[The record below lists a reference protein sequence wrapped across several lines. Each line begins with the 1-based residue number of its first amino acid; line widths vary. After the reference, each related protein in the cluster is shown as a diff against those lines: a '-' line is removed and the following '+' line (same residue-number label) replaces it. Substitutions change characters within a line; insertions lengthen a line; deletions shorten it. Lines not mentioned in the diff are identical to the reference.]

1 MGNTTLQ
8 QKEHREVPSMPGKGA
23 GDEAHI
29 QYRLAVLAICS
40 EMHEAGHTYADIAAR
55 FCLDDDTLREW
66 RRRYKKYG
74 KEGLRPRDRKPKR
87 KRKSVIDDP
96 QLRDAAVKMR
106 KEWPC
111 GGAKLAVCLR
121 RKGFG
126 GMSESNAKRLIT
138 SLLKEKRI
146 TRVLVGKDRRQCRG
160 GKTRR
165 LQPALLLGAKPF
177 ERAFADKLSPGER
190 VQADTFFVR
199 YNGGQL
205 PVISAID
212 VRTRFLWFHIVHQ
225 LSSHAAGVL
234 LHKVHAGLQQFGFA
248 LDTAQVDHGPEF
260 FGGFAAACEELGI
273 ERMVNIKGNPKC
285 GAYIESSHGAV
296 RRECIN
302 TLPRH
307 CTAAQIHAA
316 LSEYASFY
324 NTERPHG
331 SLGMESPIMVMKRLS
346 PCHPQNPN
354 M

>member
-1 MGNTTLQ
+1 MGSTTLQ
-8 QKEHREVPSMPGKGA
+8 QKEHQDVPDRPGKGA

-40 EMHEAGHTYADIAAR
+40 EMREAGHTYADIAAR
-55 FCLDDDTLREW
+55 FCLDEDTLREW
-66 RRRYKKYG
+66 RRRYKKNG
-74 KEGLRPRDRKPKR
+74 KEGLRPRSRKPKR

-96 QLRDAAVKMR
+96 QLRDAAVKWR

-111 GGAKLAVCLR
+111 GGAKLAVCLH

-126 GMSESNAKRLIT
+126 GMSASNAKRLIT

-146 TRVLVGKDRRQCRG
+146 SRVRVGKDRRQCRG
-160 GKTRR
+160 SKTRR
-165 LQPALLLGAKPF
+165 PQPALLLGAKPF

-190 VQADTFFVR
+190 VQVDTFFVR

-212 VRTRFLWFHIVHQ
+212 VRTRFLWFHHVHQ

-234 LHKVHAGLQQFGFA
+234 LRQVHAELQQFGFA
-248 LDTAQVDHGPEF
+248 LDTAQVDRGAEF
-260 FGGFAAACEELGI
+260 FGGFAAACEELDI
-273 ERMVNIKGNPKC
+273 KRMVNIKGNPKC
-285 GAYIESSHGAV
+285 GAFIESSHGTV

-331 SLGMESPIMVMKRLS
+331 SLGMESPIMVMKRLA

>member
-8 QKEHREVPSMPGKGA
+8 QKQHQDVPDRPGKGA

-40 EMHEAGHTYADIAAR
+40 EMREAGHTYADIAAR
-55 FCLDDDTLREW
+55 FCLCEDTLREW

-74 KEGLRPRDRKPKR
+74 KEGLRPRSRKPKR

-96 QLRDAAVKMR
+96 QLRDAAVQCR

-111 GGAKLAVCLR
+111 GGAKLAVCLH

-126 GMSESNAKRLIT
+126 CMSASNAKRLIT

-160 GKTRR
+160 NKTRR
-165 LQPALLLGAKPF
+165 PQPALLLGAKPF

-190 VQADTFFVR
+190 VQVDTFFVR

-212 VRTRFLWFHIVHQ
+212 VRTRFLWFHHVHQ

-234 LHKVHAGLQQFGFA
+234 LRKVHAELQQFGFA
-248 LDTAQVDHGPEF
+248 LDTAQVDNGAEF

-273 ERMVNIKGNPKC
+273 GRMVNIKGNPKC
-285 GAYIESSHGAV
+285 GAFIESSHGTV

-331 SLGMESPIMVMKRLS
+331 SLGMESPIMVMKRLA